1 MKHWI
6 IYAFEVETESAE
18 DPIDMPV
25 DWSTAEMLTTI
36 SEDDQDKVLQIGASS
51 ERPGNLDWDYEGI

>member
-6 IYAFEVETESAE
+6 IYAFEVETESGE
-18 DPIDMPV
+18 DLIDMPV

-36 SEDDQDKVLQIGASS
+36 SEDDHDKVLQIGASS
-51 ERPGNLDWDYEGI
+51 ERPGNLDWDYEGF